1 MLIERISSEELGMM
15 DTWRRW
21 NAWNEESTNRRGHY
35 TPMASI
41 LHEWDIRKSEYLA
54 KMFGDTLMMTKHID
68 YNKSYEELQNEL
80 SDMMRPSGSCGR
92 AGRNG
97 YDFYRNWNEYV
108 YRTCHHFNDSQLD
121 GLSRLMSDECLI
133 NNTYDGPSF
142 EIIKRDGKPFRVNRG
157 CKTSKTLGKLADIFD
172 IPGWEDFRI
181 CHSQILN
188 QKALGGKLT
197 ISIHPLDYM
206 TMSDNSYGW
215 ESCMSWEK
223 EGGYRQGTVEMMN
236 SRCVVIAYLAGDD
249 QMRIGDDYWNS
260 KKWRQLFIVDHNLI
274 AGVKDYPYHNETL
287 GLEVVKWLK
296 ELAGEKLGWHYE
308 NIIPYGFDGKKIHL
322 DYLPEEKNDFS
333 LDIATGAMYN
343 DFGCLDYHWMCFS
356 TDINPD
362 ELRGSSG
369 SDWRNIYLPVYYSGT
384 PQCMICG
391 ELDPDFE
398 DESCLAC
405 QECQERQ
412 RCDCCGEIASEVWS
426 IDGMQLCE
434 YCWENRVH
442 ECAACGREHYD
453 EIMRPIFVIP
463 RLSAEMEES
472 YRKDWIKNGHYW
484 SCGFAQ
490 TKTDLETAEY
500 NFFNDDNPNGWIC
513 DDDRCF
519 EKFIEKFLK
528 PGERPHLREWRWT
541 KETCVYLDQLNDDG
555 IDEFAW
561 GFKDDN
567 DGYINSFRTHHCQ
580 PTRFIELL

>member
-21 NAWNEESTNRRGHY
+21 NAWSDASTHRKGHY
-35 TPMASI
+35 DPMASI

-54 KMFGDTLMMTKHID
+54 KLFGDTLMMTKHIN

-97 YDFYRNWNEYV
+97 YDFYRNWNGYV

-274 AGVKDYPYHNETL
+274 AGVKDYPYHNEAL

-296 ELAGEKLGWHYE
+296 ELAGEKLGWHY
-308 NIIPYGFDGKKIHL
+308 D
-322 DYLPEEKNDFS
+322 S
-333 LDIATGAMYN
+333 L
-343 DFGCLDYHWMCFS
+343 W
-356 TDINPD
+356 
-362 ELRGSSG
+362 
-369 SDWRNIYLPVYYSGT
+369 V
-384 PQCMICG
+384 
-391 ELDPDFE
+391 
-398 DESCLAC
+398 
-405 QECQERQ
+405 
-412 RCDCCGEIASEVWS
+412 
-426 IDGMQLCE
+426 
-434 YCWENRVH
+434 
-442 ECAACGREHYD
+442 
-453 EIMRPIFVIP
+453 
-463 RLSAEMEES
+463 
-472 YRKDWIKNGHYW
+472 
-484 SCGFAQ
+484 
-490 TKTDLETAEY
+490 
-500 NFFNDDNPNGWIC
+500 
-513 DDDRCF
+513 
-519 EKFIEKFLK
+519 
-528 PGERPHLREWRWT
+528 
-541 KETCVYLDQLNDDG
+541 
-555 IDEFAW
+555 
-561 GFKDDN
+561 
-567 DGYINSFRTHHCQ
+567 
-580 PTRFIELL
+580 